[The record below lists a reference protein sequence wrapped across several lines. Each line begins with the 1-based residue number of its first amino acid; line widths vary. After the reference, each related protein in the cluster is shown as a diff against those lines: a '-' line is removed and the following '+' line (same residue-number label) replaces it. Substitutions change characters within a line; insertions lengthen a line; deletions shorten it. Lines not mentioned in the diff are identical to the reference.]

1 MYVSDFIMKKMID
14 DCNVYY
20 YHKQF
25 MIDQP
30 KETRVVNRYYDNDY
44 GWVAVLKHKS
54 ILIEIIC
61 VMIII
66 LNIILL
72 WLYPMFSV
80 KIYIPKHFNLYNNNL
95 YTNIVSDERN
105 KVDIKCT
112 ILSNDYTIEPGDRL
126 YTVKSERELDSVDL
140 TISYKILLF
149 EKRQSYTI
157 PVYTVY

>member
-1 MYVSDFIMKKMID
+1 MYVSDFIMKKKID
-14 DCNVYY
+14 DCDVYY
-20 YHKQF
+20 YRKQF

-30 KETRVVNRYYDNDY
+30 EETKVVNRYYDNDY

-54 ILIEIIC
+54 ILVEIIC
-61 VMIII
+61 IMIII

-72 WLYPMFSV
+72 WIYPMFSV
-80 KIYIPKHFNLYNNNL
+80 KVYIPKYFNLYNNNL

-105 KVDIKCT
+105 KVDIECT

-126 YTVKSERELDSVDL
+126 YTVKSEREPDNVDV
-140 TISYKILLF
+140 TISYRILLF
-149 EKRQSYTI
+149 EKKQSYTI

>member
-1 MYVSDFIMKKMID
+1 MYVSDFIMRKKID
-14 DCNVYY
+14 DCDVYY
-20 YHKQF
+20 YRKQF

-30 KETRVVNRYYDNDY
+30 KETKVVNRYYDDDY

-61 VMIII
+61 IIIII
-66 LNIILL
+66 LNITLL
-72 WLYPMFSV
+72 WIYPMFSV
-80 KIYIPKHFNLYNNNL
+80 KVYIPKYFNLYNNNL

-105 KVDIKCT
+105 KVDIECT

-126 YTVKSERELDSVDL
+126 YTVKSEREPDNVDV
-140 TISYKILLF
+140 TISYRILLF
-149 EKRQSYTI
+149 EKKQSYTI